1 MNYYLPI
8 IVLAVVFFLI
18 AVRKIGTVQFEIWQV
33 MLVGAI
39 VVLVTGQIPIG
50 KAVMAVNLDVLC
62 FLFGMFIV
70 GEALTRSGYLA
81 HFSQRL
87 FRKAKTP
94 GHLILLILFV
104 LGLISALLMNDTL
117 AILGTPLMISFNKKY
132 KISSKPLLLALAF
145 AITIGSVMSPIGNPQ
160 NLLIAIMGKVENP
173 FVTYLKY
180 LLVPTILNLFIA
192 YWFLRLFYGK
202 ELSPRTLHHKKE
214 PIKDQK
220 LANLSKMSLA
230 LVVALIIT
238 KIIVYAVAPG
248 LEFRLTYI
256 ALIAAAPIVF
266 LSPRRV
272 EVLKNIDWR
281 TLVFFVAMFVLMES
295 VWMTGFFQ
303 GLISGSDMAI
313 TSLPMVFLTSVVIS
327 QFISNVPFVALY
339 TPLLVSADA
348 STKALMALVAGST
361 IAGNL
366 TILGAASNVIIVQN
380 AEKKGKT
387 ITFFEFAK
395 IGIPLTLINILV
407 YWGFLL
413 LI

>member
-1 MNYYLPI
+1 MNYYIPI
-8 IVLAVVFFLI
+8 IVLAAVFVLI
-18 AVRKIGTVQFEIWQV
+18 AIRKIGTVRFEIWQV
-33 MLVGAI
+33 MLGGAF
-39 VVLVTGQIPIG
+39 VVLVTGQIPLV
-50 KAVMAVNLDVLC
+50 KAALAVNLDVLC
-62 FLFGMFIV
+62 FLFGMFVV

-81 HFSQRL
+81 NVSHRV

-104 LGLISALLMNDTL
+104 LGLLSALLMNDTL
-117 AILGTPLMISFNKKY
+117 AILGTPLMISFTKKY

-145 AITIGSVMSPIGNPQ
+145 AVTIGSVMSPIGNPQ
-160 NLLIAIMGKVENP
+160 NLLIAITAKVPNP
-173 FVTYLKY
+173 FVTYLEY

-202 ELSPRTLHHKKE
+202 ELKPRTLHHKRE
-214 PIKDQK
+214 SIKDQN
-220 LANLSKMSLA
+220 LANLSKISLV
-230 LVVALIIT
+230 LVVGLILLKVIL
-238 KIIVYAVAPG
+238 YAVAPNID
-248 LEFRLTYI
+248 LRLTYI
-256 ALIAAAPIVF
+256 ALIAAAPIVL

-295 VWMTGFFQ
+295 VWEIGFFQ

-339 TPLLVSADA
+339 TPLLVSAGA
-348 STKALMALVAGST
+348 STRALMALVAGST

-380 AEKKGKT
+380 AEKKGRT

-413 LI
+413 LF

>member
-1 MNYYLPI
+1 MNYYIPI
-8 IVLAVVFFLI
+8 IVLAIVFLLI
-18 AVRKIGTVQFEIWQV
+18 AIRKIGTVRFEIWQV
-33 MLVGAI
+33 MLVGAA
-39 VVLVTGQIPIG
+39 VVLVTGQISIINAA
-50 KAVMAVNLDVLC
+50 KAVNIDVIC

-81 HFSQRL
+81 YISHKL
-87 FRKAKTP
+87 FRKATTP
-94 GHLILLILFV
+94 GHLVLLILFI
-104 LGLISALLMNDTL
+104 LGLLAALLMNDTL

-145 AITIGSVMSPIGNPQ
+145 AVTIGSVMSPIGNPQ
-160 NLLIAIMGKVENP
+160 NLLVAIIGKVENP

-180 LLVPTILNLFIA
+180 LLIPTILNLFIA
-192 YWFLRLFYGK
+192 YWFLRLFYAK
-202 ELSPRTLHHKKE
+202 ELRPRTLHHKRE
-214 PIKDQK
+214 PIKDQA
-220 LANLSKMSLA
+220 LANLSKISLA
-230 LVVALIIT
+230 LIVALIIVKVVVYVLDP
-238 KIIVYAVAPG
+238 KID
-248 LEFRLTYI
+248 FRLTYI

-266 LSPRRV
+266 FSPRRV
-272 EVLKNIDWR
+272 EVLKNIDWK

-295 VWMTGFFQ
+295 VWETGFFQ
-303 GLISGSDMAI
+303 GLISSSNMAI

-339 TPLLVSADA
+339 TPLLMSASA

-366 TILGAASNVIIVQN
+366 TILGAASNVIIIQN
-380 AEKKGKT
+380 AEKKGRT
-387 ITFFEFAK
+387 ITFLEFAK

-413 LI
+413 LF

>member
-1 MNYYLPI
+1 MNYYIPI
-8 IVLAVVFFLI
+8 IVLSAVFFLI
-18 AVRKIGTVQFEIWQV
+18 AVRKIGTVRFEIWHV
-33 MLVGAI
+33 MLGGAFA
-39 VVLVTGQIPIG
+39 VLVTGQISIVN
-50 KAVMAVNLDVLC
+50 AASAVNLDVIG

-81 HFSQRL
+81 HISHRL
-87 FRKAKTP
+87 FRKARTP
-94 GHLILLILFV
+94 GHLILLVLFV
-104 LGLISALLMNDTL
+104 LGLLAALLMNDTM
-117 AILGTPLMISFNKKY
+117 AILGTPLMISFTKKY

-145 AITIGSVMSPIGNPQ
+145 AVTIGSVMSPIGNPQ
-160 NLLIAIMGKVENP
+160 NLLVAITAKVPNP

-202 ELSPRTLHHKKE
+202 ELRPRTLHHKKE
-214 PIKDQK
+214 PIKDQA
-220 LANLSKMSLA
+220 LANLSKISLA
-230 LVVALIIT
+230 LIVALILL

-248 LEFRLTYI
+248 IDFRLTYI
-256 ALIAAAPIVF
+256 ALIGAAPIIF

-272 EVLKNIDWR
+272 EVLKNIDWK

-295 VWMTGFFQ
+295 VWETGFFQ
-303 GLISGSDMAI
+303 GIISGSDMAI

-339 TPLLVSADA
+339 TPLLVNAGA

-380 AEKKGKT
+380 AEKKGRT

-413 LI
+413 LF